1 MFRRRP
7 GKPDPIDASAYSRRD
22 AIADSAWSAQDRLR
36 SGSKQALNAGADSV
50 GSLFER
56 VAYFLRARLIWP
68 FEDRTDAMGPS
79 GRHLSFAAV
88 ILLAACV
95 GVAGLVWAA
104 PDGPH
109 HSAPTQVAETSAP
122 LAAAVTATPEKQAQ
136 PTLHGATPVFKPS
149 KEQAGA
155 SEVDPAA
162 AIVGSAADSAD
173 APAAQSDAST
183 DSETLA
189 ATSSSGTK
197 SAELKGPP
205 AGPKALAV
213 ARDFADAFV
222 LYETGGTDSTVRTAF
237 GTTATPALAKALLQ
251 RPPRL
256 PANVK
261 VPQAKVLNIVAAPSR
276 GRVFPLSVSLLRV
289 GVTSELRLD
298 MEWLKG
304 KRWRVTNVLG

>member
-7 GKPDPIDASAYSRRD
+7 GKPDSIDASAYSRRA

-36 SGSKQALNAGADSV
+36 SGSEQALNAGAESV

-56 VAYFLRARLIWP
+56 SAYFLRAKLIWP
-68 FEDRTDAMGPS
+68 LEDRAETMGAPA
-79 GRHLSFAAV
+79 RRLSFAAAV
-88 ILLAACV
+88 VLAAGA

-109 HSAPTQVAETSAP
+109 RSAPAQVAETSAP
-122 LAAAVTATPEKQAQ
+122 LAAVEAAPEKQHAH

-149 KEQAGA
+149 PKQAGA
-155 SEVDPAA
+155 SEVDPAE
-162 AIVGSAADSAD
+162 AIIGSAPETATASKSSSED
-173 APAAQSDAST
+173 ST

-189 ATSSSGTK
+189 ATSSGAK
-197 SAELKGPP
+197 STELKGPP
-205 AGPKALAV
+205 AGPKAIAV

-222 LYETGGTDSTVRTAF
+222 LYETGGTDSAVREAF
-237 GTTATPALAKALLQ
+237 AATATPTLAKALLD

-256 PANVK
+256 PASVD
-261 VPQAKVLNIVAAPSR
+261 VPKAKVLNIVSAPSR
-276 GRVFPLSVSLLRV
+276 GSVFPLSVSLLRV

>member
-7 GKPDPIDASAYSRRD
+7 GKPDSIDASAYSRRA

-36 SGSKQALNAGADSV
+36 NGSKEALDAGADSV
-50 GSLFER
+50 ESLFER
-56 VAYFLRARLIWP
+56 FAYFLRARLIWP
-68 FEDRTDAMGPS
+68 LEDRTETMGAPA
-79 GRHLSFAAV
+79 RALSFAAAV
-88 ILLAACV
+88 VLAAGA

-109 HSAPTQVAETSAP
+109 HNAPAQVAETSAP
-122 LAAAVTATPEKQAQ
+122 LAAAVEATPEKQQAR

-149 KEQAGA
+149 AKQAGA
-155 SEVDPAA
+155 SGVDPAE
-162 AIVGSAADSAD
+162 AIIGSAPDSASV
-173 APAAQSDAST
+173 PPAQSEPST

-189 ATSSSGTK
+189 ATSSGAK
-197 SAELKGPP
+197 SSKLKGPP
-205 AGPKALAV
+205 AGPKAIAV

-222 LYETGGTDSTVRTAF
+222 LYETGGTDSAVREAF
-237 GTTATPALAKALLQ
+237 GATATPALAKALLD

-256 PANVK
+256 PASVD
-261 VPQAKVLNIVAAPSR
+261 VPRAKVLNVVSAPSR
-276 GRVFPLSVSLLRV
+276 GSVFPLSVSLLRV